1 VVDEVVVVLRE
12 GKEAVEQCHAEEGGF
27 WVEGEAQKRV
37 GRLLE
42 EQGLEE
48 WGDDLTEALQ

>member
-48 WGDDLTEALQ
+48 